1 MVAKLE
7 DSGTILISNLMPRLN
22 TIKSVVILCP
32 AYNEEEYIAETIRSL
47 LKQTVRNF
55 PDIDYTIVVIPN
67 NCTDRTASVARRY
80 PVEVFELH
88 GLTHGKSEAMNLAW
102 HKYGKWADLV
112 ITVDAD
118 TMLEDEAVM
127 KWVREFESNRLLRG
141 SSARFTMQ
149 GKDFLTRLQKMDFAK
164 GIDISLRRGWTNVL
178 AGAASAFL
186 GSGLR
191 LVNDLGDRSGPW
203 TYASTVEDFE
213 VTYQLRRMGY
223 KCHVSPHIR
232 AYTDAMPTWDALRGQ
247 RLKWTTG
254 TIRDL
259 VRFGLNKVTFVMWM
273 QQLQAFFFV
282 GLTILFVFLMAYFGA
297 KGQLSFSPIW
307 LIVPLLIA
315 LKNIK
320 NAARIPENDHI
331 DIIMAGS
338 VIIYELFSFVQIH
351 WFVSSWS
358 EVIKERITGKRKDL
372 WKLQYAMEAKSD
384 EKEEV
389 LV

>member
-1 MVAKLE
+1 MVD
-7 DSGTILISNLMPRLN
+7 DSGTVLIRDLMPRLN
-22 TIKSVVILCP
+22 TIHSVVVLCP
-32 AYNEEEYIAETIRSL
+32 AYNEELSIAETIRSL
-47 LKQTVRNF
+47 LHQSARRF
-55 PDIDYTIVVIPN
+55 PDIDYEIVIIPN
-67 NCTDRTASVARRY
+67 NCKDDTASVARRF
-80 PVEVFELH
+80 PVTVYELH

-102 HKYGKWADLV
+102 QRYGKHADLV

-118 TMLEDEAVM
+118 TILEPDAIM
-127 KWVREFESNRLLRG
+127 KWVREFESNRTLRG

-191 LVNDLGDRSGPW
+191 MVADLDNREGPW
-203 TYASTVEDFE
+203 TYTSTVEDFE

-232 AYTDAMPTWDALRGQ
+232 AYTDSMPNWEALRGQ

-259 VRFGLNKVTFVMWM
+259 IRFGLNRVTFVMWV

-282 GLTILFVFLMAYFGA
+282 GLTVLFVFLMAYFGA
-297 KGQLSFSPIW
+297 KGQLDFSPIW
-307 LIVPLLIA
+307 MIVPAIIA

-320 NAARIPENDHI
+320 NAARIPENDRI
-331 DIIMAGS
+331 DIMMAGS
-338 VIIYELFSFVQIH
+338 VIIYEMFSFVQIH
-351 WFVSSWS
+351 WFVSSWK
-358 EVIKERITGKRKDL
+358 EVIKERITGNRKDM
-372 WKLQYAMEAKSD
+372 WKLQYDMESEAK
-384 EKEEV
+384 EKE
-389 LV
+389 LVNA